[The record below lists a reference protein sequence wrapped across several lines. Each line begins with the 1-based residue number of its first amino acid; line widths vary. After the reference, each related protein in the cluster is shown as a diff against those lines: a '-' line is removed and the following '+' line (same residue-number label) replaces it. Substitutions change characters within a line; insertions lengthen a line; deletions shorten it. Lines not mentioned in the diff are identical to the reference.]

1 MRTINLKEIM
11 SIQCQ
16 LFRKLTGDVVD
27 EMPALLQPLIEANID
42 LNEVYN
48 RARSGI
54 LESAIRL
61 GKHYCLAYFL
71 NLGLDPFKLDST
83 SIGWSA
89 AHVSVMRL
97 DNVSLRRLMGLTF
110 ADPKFLTFKRRDGTT
125 VETYLSRKSAEEQSA
140 FREIQT
146 IFYTYRSFHDSAER
160 AANLMPPNHLLAALH
175 YFLAASQMK
184 TEMADKEDDLYLKRF
199 HLKKVVMN
207 LQKAVEHYYQ
217 AILEEG
223 KTLGVLDKFDQCL
236 TLSAEIID
244 SVEPDNPDIDWEIKL
259 GDREFF
265 DDWHAQVEALQKW
278 REERRISFSSTS
290 SETSGVNAEDTKTSE
305 EFIRET
311 DAEIEPLLDK
321 ADGLRYRRHHTF

>member
-110 ADPKFLTFKRRDGTT
+110 ADPKFLTFKRRNGTSVKDYFLKAPKT
-125 VETYLSRKSAEEQSA
+125 AQAAFCET
-140 FREIQT
+140 QT
-146 IFYTYRSFHDSAER
+146 IFYAYRDFHEAAEE
-160 AANLMPPNHLLAALH
+160 AENCTPPNHLLAALN
-175 YFLAASQMK
+175 YFFAAKRMK
-184 TEMADKEDDLYLKRF
+184 TEVADKEDDPYLKRF

-217 AILEEG
+217 AILVEG
-223 KTLGVLDKFDQCL
+223 KIPDTASEFNVCLILSEKMIGTIELDH
-236 TLSAEIID
+236 
-244 SVEPDNPDIDWEIKL
+244 PDIDWEIKL
-259 GDREFF
+259 GDADTFRLWNE
-265 DDWHAQVEALQKW
+265 QLMLLQNW
-278 REERRISFSSTS
+278 QEERRIGFSSTGSGS
-290 SETSGVNAEDTKTSE
+290 SATEDNAG
-305 EFIRET
+305 
-311 DAEIEPLLDK
+311 K
-321 ADGLRYRRHHTF
+321 ADERTALLGESTGLRC

>member
-110 ADPKFLTFKRRDGTT
+110 ADPKFLTFKRRNGTSVKDYFLKAPKT
-125 VETYLSRKSAEEQSA
+125 AQAAFCET
-140 FREIQT
+140 QT
-146 IFYTYRSFHDSAER
+146 IFYAYRDFHEAAEE
-160 AANLMPPNHLLAALH
+160 AENCTPPNHLLAALN
-175 YFLAASQMK
+175 YFFAAKRMK
-184 TEMADKEDDLYLKRF
+184 TEVADKEDDAYLKRF

-321 ADGLRYRRHHTF
+321 ADGLRYRR

>member
-110 ADPKFLTFKRRDGTT
+110 ADPKFLTFKRRNGTSVKDYFLKAPKT
-125 VETYLSRKSAEEQSA
+125 AQAAFCET
-140 FREIQT
+140 QT
-146 IFYTYRSFHDSAER
+146 IFYAYRDFHEAAEE
-160 AANLMPPNHLLAALH
+160 AENCTPPNHLLAALN
-175 YFLAASQMK
+175 YFFAAKRMK
-184 TEMADKEDDLYLKRF
+184 TEVADKEDDAYLKRF

-265 DDWHAQVEALQKW
+265 DAWREQLEALQKW
-278 REERRISFSSTS
+278 QETRRTSFSSTN
-290 SETSGVNAEDTKTSE
+290 SGGSGGGSDAAEAVD
-305 EFIRET
+305 
-311 DAEIEPLLDK
+311 IEPTEETEDETTFLL
-321 ADGLRYRRHHTF
+321 RRR